1 MKLYWLTKRQL
12 LVSRAGADGQL
23 CELLGLAYSS
33 KLNQYDFTGSDHRH
47 FWSAVC
53 FWGEK
58 QWERTCAAGPTAA
71 AGCRNWMEFPT
82 VSLVGCLQ
90 QGRPHGV
97 HSVLQHVL
105 PVHSLGAQRKLPVL
119 GSNAKG
125 LVFSQGCQK
134 SVLGDSGSVLMS
146 REAAL
151 GSPQKET
158 QRNRSKS
165 EEERGG

>member
-1 MKLYWLTKRQL
+1 
-12 LVSRAGADGQL
+12 
-23 CELLGLAYSS
+23 
-33 KLNQYDFTGSDHRH
+33 
-47 FWSAVC
+47 
-53 FWGEK
+53 
-58 QWERTCAAGPTAA
+58 
-71 AGCRNWMEFPT
+71 MEFPT

-165 EEERGG
+165 EEERDGEAGEGRKQYGEAVRQPHCLDIPWLGGMVEERVGLFPGLWAVRL